1 MLINELLHI
10 KYPIIQG
17 GMTLISDG
25 AFAAAVS
32 NAGGLGIIASGIW
45 DINRVK
51 EEIHILKSLTDK
63 PFGVNLY
70 MMSPYI
76 EELVDLVISEGV
88 PVVTTGAQSPEKY
101 IKRLKEAGIKVF
113 PVVSS
118 VVIAKRIQRFG
129 VDGIIAEGME
139 SGGHVGEETTMSL
152 IPQMVKELDIPVIAA
167 GGIASGDQ
175 LASCLAMGC
184 AGVQIGTVLIATN
197 ECPVHKN
204 YKEAI
209 IKARDNDTTII
220 LKNVSPVRVLK
231 NRLAREYL
239 DMERKNI
246 KDPDLSKKE
255 SDALIKGI
263 LDGDIESGCLPI
275 GQIAGLVK
283 EIRPVKEVLD
293 DIIKEAYSSVDRLN
307 ACIKLLD
314 GGK

>member
-1 MLINELLHI
+1 
-10 KYPIIQG
+10 
-17 GMTLISDG
+17 
-25 AFAAAVS
+25 
-32 NAGGLGIIASGIW
+32 
-45 DINRVK
+45 
-51 EEIHILKSLTDK
+51 
-63 PFGVNLY
+63 
-70 MMSPYI
+70 MSPYI
-76 EELVDLVISEGV
+76 EQLVNLVISEGV

-152 IPQMVKELDIPVIAA
+152 IPQMVKELEIPVIAA
-167 GGIASGDQ
+167 GGIASGNQ

-283 EIRPVKEVLD
+283 EIKPVKEVLD

>member
-1 MLINELLHI
+1 
-10 KYPIIQG
+10 
-17 GMTLISDG
+17 MTLISDG

-76 EELVDLVISEGV
+76 DELVDLVISEGV

-118 VVIAKRIQRFG
+118 VAIAKRIQRFG

-263 LDGDIESGCLPI
+263 FDGDIESGCLPI

-283 EIRPVKEVLD
+283 QIRPVKEVLD

>member
-1 MLINELLHI
+1 
-10 KYPIIQG
+10 
-17 GMTLISDG
+17 MTLISDG

-76 EELVDLVISEGV
+76 DELVDLVISEGV

-118 VVIAKRIQRFG
+118 VAIAKRIQRFG

-139 SGGHVGEETTMSL
+139 SGGHIGEETTMSL

-167 GGIASGDQ
+167 GGIASGNQ

-246 KDPDLSKKE
+246 KDPDFSKKE

-263 LDGDIESGCLPI
+263 FDGDIESGCLPI

-283 EIRPVKEVLD
+283 QIRPVKEVLD

>member
-1 MLINELLHI
+1 
-10 KYPIIQG
+10 
-17 GMTLISDG
+17 MTLISDG

-76 EELVDLVISEGV
+76 DELVDLVISEGV

-118 VVIAKRIQRFG
+118 VAIAKRIQRFG

-152 IPQMVKELDIPVIAA
+152 IPQMVKELKIPVIAA

-263 LDGDIESGCLPI
+263 FDGDIESGCLPI

-283 EIRPVKEVLD
+283 QIRPVKEVLD

>member
-76 EELVDLVISEGV
+76 DELVDLVISEGV

-118 VVIAKRIQRFG
+118 VAIAKRIQRFG

-152 IPQMVKELDIPVIAA
+152 IPQMVKELKIPVIAA

-263 LDGDIESGCLPI
+263 FDGDIESGCLPI

-283 EIRPVKEVLD
+283 EIRPIKEVLD

>member
-1 MLINELLHI
+1 
-10 KYPIIQG
+10 
-17 GMTLISDG
+17 MTLISDG

-76 EELVDLVISEGV
+76 EQLVDLVISEGV

-118 VVIAKRIQRFG
+118 VAIAKRIQRFG

-167 GGIASGDQ
+167 GGIASGNQ

-209 IKARDNDTTII
+209 IRARDNDTTII

-293 DIIKEAYSSVDRLN
+293 DIIKEAISSVDRLN

>member
-1 MLINELLHI
+1 
-10 KYPIIQG
+10 
-17 GMTLISDG
+17 MTLISDG

-76 EELVDLVISEGV
+76 EELVNLVISEGV

-118 VVIAKRIQRFG
+118 VAIAKRIQRFG

-167 GGIASGDQ
+167 GGIASGNQ

-246 KDPDLSKKE
+246 KDPDFSKKE

-263 LDGDIESGCLPI
+263 FDGDMEFGCLPI

-283 EIRPVKEVLD
+283 EIKPVKEVLD

>member
-1 MLINELLHI
+1 
-10 KYPIIQG
+10 
-17 GMTLISDG
+17 MTLISDG

-76 EELVDLVISEGV
+76 EQLVNLVISEGV

-118 VVIAKRIQRFG
+118 VAIAKRIQRFG

-167 GGIASGDQ
+167 GGIASGNQ

>member
-1 MLINELLHI
+1 
-10 KYPIIQG
+10 
-17 GMTLISDG
+17 MTLISDG

-209 IKARDNDTTII
+209 IRARDNDTTII

>member
-1 MLINELLHI
+1 
-10 KYPIIQG
+10 
-17 GMTLISDG
+17 MTLISDG

-76 EELVDLVISEGV
+76 DELVDLVISEGV

-152 IPQMVKELDIPVIAA
+152 IPQMVKALDIPVIAA
-167 GGIASGDQ
+167 GGIASGNQ

-263 LDGDIESGCLPI
+263 FDGDIESGCLPI

-283 EIRPVKEVLD
+283 EIKPVKEVLD

>member
-1 MLINELLHI
+1 
-10 KYPIIQG
+10 
-17 GMTLISDG
+17 MTLISDG

-76 EELVDLVISEGV
+76 DELVDLVISEGV

-118 VVIAKRIQRFG
+118 VAIAKRIQRFG

-152 IPQMVKELDIPVIAA
+152 IPQMVKELKIPVIAA

-246 KDPDLSKKE
+246 KDPDFSKKE

-263 LDGDIESGCLPI
+263 FDGDIESGCLPI

-283 EIRPVKEVLD
+283 QIRPVKEVLD

>member
-1 MLINELLHI
+1 
-10 KYPIIQG
+10 
-17 GMTLISDG
+17 MTLISDG

-76 EELVDLVISEGV
+76 EQLVDLVISEGV

-118 VVIAKRIQRFG
+118 VAIAKRIQRFG

-263 LDGDIESGCLPI
+263 LYGDTESGCLPI